1 MKEVVMITL
10 MARHQVD
17 DWGKWFELY
26 QAQRGQ
32 LAQMGVTREAAL
44 QSTTDRNDV
53 VVIHEF
59 DSMEAAEEF
68 LKATEAP
75 DMVQMLE
82 AGGVRPETMTMELFH
97 TH

>member
-1 MKEVVMITL
+1 MITL

-17 DWGKWFELY
+17 DWDTWFQSY

-32 LAQMGVTREAAL
+32 LSQMGVTKEAAL
-44 QSTTDRNDV
+44 RASTDGNDV

-59 DSMEAAEEF
+59 DSIEAAEGFLKASEAPEMAEMMEAA
-68 LKATEAP
+68 
-75 DMVQMLE
+75 
-82 AGGVRPETMTMELFH
+82 GVKPETMTMELFH

>member
-1 MKEVVMITL
+1 MITL

-17 DWGKWFELY
+17 DWDKWFDLY

-32 LAQMGVTREAAL
+32 LSQMGVTREAAL
-44 QSTTDRNDV
+44 RSSNDGNDV

-59 DSMEAAEEF
+59 DSMGAAEEF

-97 TH
+97 TL

>member
-1 MKEVVMITL
+1 MITL
-10 MARHQVD
+10 IARHHVD
-17 DWGKWFELY
+17 DWDTWFELY

-32 LAQMGVTREAAL
+32 LSQMGVTREAAL
-44 QSTTDRNDV
+44 RSSTDGNDV

-59 DSMEAAEEF
+59 DSIEAAQEF

-75 DMVQMLE
+75 EMAQMLE
-82 AGGVRPETMTMELFH
+82 AAGVKPETMTMELFH